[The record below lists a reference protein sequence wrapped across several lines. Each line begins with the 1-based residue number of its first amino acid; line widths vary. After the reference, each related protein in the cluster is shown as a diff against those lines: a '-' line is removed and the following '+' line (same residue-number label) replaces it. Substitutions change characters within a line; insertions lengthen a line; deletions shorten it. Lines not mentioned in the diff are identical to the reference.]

1 MSRNPQSFQGTG
13 FEQKEVLPSLKSATK
28 LYFIHYSDVV
38 IILFIKTIL
47 FTKLFC
53 KTRILPFCVLIF
65 HVFQLYFC
73 LSFFSF
79 SVLCF
84 EFNDISITTTFNNI
98 CLIREIYKNFSYK
111 EKSGIVTKIKLQKFN
126 KHNQLYFGTLVR
138 ALYCYCGNKSQ
149 NTAASFKNWLQRK

>member
-53 KTRILPFCVLIF
+53 KTGILPFCVLIF
-65 HVFQLYFC
+65 HVFQLYF
-73 LSFFSF
+73 
-79 SVLCF
+79 
-84 EFNDISITTTFNNI
+84 
-98 CLIREIYKNFSYK
+98 
-111 EKSGIVTKIKLQKFN
+111 
-126 KHNQLYFGTLVR
+126 
-138 ALYCYCGNKSQ
+138 
-149 NTAASFKNWLQRK
+149 